1 MLILFLVIVTGIAL
15 PFSNFF
21 VRIFSGDMT
30 RGIPGRIEKTIYR
43 LIETDPDRED
53 GWKGYAR
60 DMLIFNGT
68 GFVALFV
75 LLLLQG
81 FLPFNPQNFGAF
93 DLFFAI
99 NTAVSFV
106 TNTNWQVYSG
116 ETTASYLTQ
125 MAGFTVQNFLSAATG
140 ICIAIAVM
148 RGITRHSTDK
158 IGNFWV
164 DMTRCTL
171 YILLPIAFI
180 FALVLVSQGAIQNLD
195 PYVQATGYGS
205 TGQQTI
211 AMGPVAS
218 QEAIKELGTN
228 GGGFFNANSAHPYE
242 NPSSLTNLIEVFLIL
257 IIPVTL
263 PLVFGKMT
271 GKTRQGW
278 MIYSVMLILF
288 WHC

>member
-1 MLILFLVIVTGIAL
+1 MATPNITSDTIMLILFLVIVTGIAL
-15 PFSNFF
+15 PLSSFF
-21 VRIFSGDMT
+21 VRVFSGELS

-43 LIETDPDRED
+43 LIETDPDQED
-53 GWKGYAR
+53 SWKGYAR
-60 DMLIFNGT
+60 NMLVFNGI
-68 GFVALFV
+68 GFVILFS

-81 FLPFNPQNFGAF
+81 FLPFNPEKFGAF
-93 DLFFAI
+93 DLFTAI

-125 MAGFTVQNFLSAATG
+125 MVGFTVQNFLSAATS

-180 FALVLVSQGAIQNLD
+180 FALVLASQGVIQNLD

-218 QEAIKELGTN
+218 QEAIKEFGTN
-228 GGGFFNANSAHPYE
+228 GGGFFNAN
-242 NPSSLTNLIEVFLIL
+242 
-257 IIPVTL
+257 
-263 PLVFGKMT
+263 
-271 GKTRQGW
+271 
-278 MIYSVMLILF
+278 
-288 WHC
+288 